1 MDNKVCP
8 QMFYLYVFWFPL
20 IFTDQLYA
28 LGKAPAGRR
37 ATLDDR
43 RHKPKSHRS
52 LLWPR
57 KRWGGV
63 RLHWYF
69 CANIFGP
76 CSCGSIFQILK
87 KNVTA
92 KCCAL
97 KTNISTAPSR
107 ALSHP
112 YLPPK
117 LFGVPYDFARSV
129 IGCFLQ
135 QPNLPLPCAAPGA
148 GSRYWCLAKGCYC

>member
-1 MDNKVCP
+1 
-8 QMFYLYVFWFPL
+8 MFFWLPL
-20 IFTDQLYA
+20 IFTDQLYS
-28 LGKAPAGRR
+28 LGKPPVGQR
-37 ATLDDR
+37 AALDDR

-52 LLWPR
+52 LLWPG
-57 KRWGGV
+57 KSGGE
-63 RLHWYF
+63 LTSIDFLYQHFW
-69 CANIFGP
+69 ALQLWQHLPNI
-76 CSCGSIFQILK
+76 
-87 KNVTA
+87 KNKYVTA

-97 KTNISTAPSR
+97 KTNVSTAPSW